1 MDQEGYVYTYHHMDQ
16 EGWLCVT
23 SSHGSGRLAMCTPD
37 FITWIRKAGYVYILT
52 SSHGSGRLAMCTPDL
67 TSSHGSGR
75 LAMCTPDFI
84 TWIRKAGYV
93 YT

>member
-1 MDQEGYVYTYHHMDQ
+1 
-16 EGWLCVT
+16 
-23 SSHGSGRLAMCTPD
+23 MCTPD
-37 FITWIRKAGYVYILT
+37 FITWIRKAGYVYTDLT
-52 SSHGSGRLAMCTPDL
+52 WIRHMDHMDQEGWLCVHL

>member
-1 MDQEGYVYTYHHMDQ
+1 
-16 EGWLCVT
+16 
-23 SSHGSGRLAMCTPD
+23 MCTPD
-37 FITWIRKAGYVYILT
+37 FITWIRKAAYVYT
-52 SSHGSGRLAMCTPDL
+52 W

>member
-1 MDQEGYVYTYHHMDQ
+1 MYTPAFITWTRKAGYVYTWLHHMVRKATYVYTWLHHMDQ
-16 EGWLCVT
+16 EGCLCV
-23 SSHGSGRLAMCTPD
+23 H
-37 FITWIRKAGYVYILT
+37 
-52 SSHGSGRLAMCTPDL
+52 L

-84 TWIRKAGYV
+84 TWIRKAAYV